1 MKLVNLQ
8 IALFF
13 KNRIGRPD
21 LFANRINSRLNN
33 RFDAMPQ
40 IINLPDEVPADI
52 PVVQM
57 HSSRD
62 DSHFNVS
69 KQRCDLFLSPEL
81 LAQTS
86 LSSSVNNCQELFFE
100 YLKAVFEETQEIVR
114 VGLIATGFEEK
125 TDPAMFIS
133 EKYLS
138 TSSPCKEASIR
149 INRHETTD
157 GFDLNNI
164 LEVSDGNLINEKL
177 GINLAGTVIK
187 RDVNNVPKEG
197 VLLTSKS
204 IKSIWKRALLY
215 FTDKKLGEIK

>member
-13 KNRIGRPD
+13 ENRLERPD

-33 RFDAMPQ
+33 SFDAMPQ
-40 IINLPDEVPADI
+40 IINLPDEAPADI

-62 DSHFNVS
+62 DSRFNVS

-86 LSSSVNNCQELFFE
+86 LSSSVNNCQELFYE
-100 YLKAVFEETQEIVR
+100 YLKSVFEETQGIIR

-125 TDPAMFIS
+125 ADSAMHIS

-138 TSSPCKEASIR
+138 TSSPCKEVSIR
-149 INRHETTD
+149 INRPETAD

-164 LEVSDGNLINEKL
+164 LEISDGNLINEKL
-177 GINLAGTVIK
+177 GINQTGIVIK
-187 RDVNNVPKEG
+187 RDINNVPKDG
-197 VLLTSKS
+197 VLLTSKN
-204 IKSIWKRALLY
+204 IKTIWKRALLY
-215 FTDKKLGEIK
+215 FTDKKIGEIK

>member
-13 KNRIGRPD
+13 VNRLERPD

-57 HSSRD
+57 HSSKD
-62 DSHFNVS
+62 DTHFNVS
-69 KQRCDLFLSPEL
+69 KQRCDLFISPEL

-100 YLKAVFEETQEIVR
+100 YLKSVFEETQEIIRIGIIV
-114 VGLIATGFEEK
+114 TGFEEK
-125 TDPAMFIS
+125 DDSTMYVS

-138 TSSPCKEASIR
+138 TSSPCKEVSIR
-149 INRHETTD
+149 INRPETVD

-164 LEVSDGNLINEKL
+164 LEISDGNLINEKL
-177 GINLAGTVIK
+177 GINQNGVVIK
-187 RDVNNVPKEG
+187 RDVNNVPKDG
-197 VLLTSKS
+197 ILLTSKN
-204 IKSIWKRALLY
+204 IKNIWKRALLY

>member
-13 KNRIGRPD
+13 ANRLERPD

-40 IINLPDEVPADI
+40 IISLPDEVPADI

-57 HSSRD
+57 QSLKD
-62 DSHFNVS
+62 DSNFNVS

-86 LSSSVNNCQELFFE
+86 LSTSVSNCQEFFFK
-100 YLKAVFEETQEIVR
+100 YLKSVFEEAQEIIR
-114 VGLIATGFEEK
+114 VGIIVTGFEEK
-125 TDPAMFIS
+125 ADSAMFIS

-138 TSSPCKEASIR
+138 TSSLCKEASIR
-149 INRHETTD
+149 INRPEIVD

-164 LEVSDGNLINEKL
+164 VEISDGNLINEKL
-177 GINLAGTVIK
+177 GINQTGIVIK
-187 RDVNNVPKEG
+187 RDVNNIPKDG
-197 VLLTSKS
+197 VHLTSKN
-204 IKSIWKRALLY
+204 IKTIWKRALLY